1 MRFLDLGMLEVKYL
15 LHIPKDLPNSHKD
28 IVSHA
33 ELDAMAL

>member
-15 LHIPKDLPNSHKD
+15 SHIPKDLPNSHKD

-33 ELDAMAL
+33 ELDSMAL